1 MFGERSMVRLFVN
14 CDEKTGIPLL
24 DEDEEMLFTKEQ
36 LGVAFRDT
44 DQVVDTVVLYVTSKR
59 VILLGDHMHVGF
71 DVPYIILH
79 AVTRDPASYPLPCL
93 YCQLDYDNEEE
104 EEDDEEEENGDDNN
118 DGIDDEEEVATVEAV
133 LAIPTTVND
142 IPIAPLL
149 VPKGEMFLVPKD
161 ESDLMSIF
169 NAFSK
174 AALLNPGDDENDDE
188 DDDFGGLIY
197 NQDEVR
203 IGSEQ
208 ARALERLESIF
219 VIPSDREVFEDAEE
233 NELTKPHHP

>member
-1 MFGERSMVRLFVN
+1 MVRLFVN
-14 CDEKTGIPLL
+14 CDEKSGIPLL

-44 DQVVDTVVLYVTSKR
+44 DPVVDTVVLYVTSKR
-59 VILLGDHMHVGF
+59 VILIGDHVHLGF

-93 YCQLDYDNEEE
+93 YCQLDYD
-104 EEDDEEEENGDDNN
+104 DEEEENDAEDGDGNN
-118 DGIDDEEEVATVEAV
+118 DDDEGEEAAVEAV
-133 LAIPTTVND
+133 VAITTTAND
-142 IPIAPLL
+142 IPIVPLL
-149 VPKGEMFLVPKD
+149 IPKGEMFLIPND
-161 ESDLMSIF
+161 ESDLMTIF
-169 NAFSK
+169 DAFSK
-174 AALLNPGDDENDDE
+174 AALLNPGDDEDNDDE

-219 VIPSDREVFEDAEE
+219 VIPSDGGVFDDED
-233 NELTKPHHP
+233 NDLMKPHHP